1 MEVNIPVSLGEL
13 LDKISILE
21 IKSKKISNDSKLT
34 NIKKELNGLKK
45 VLEDLNFN
53 FSETNNL
60 YEELY
65 KINLTLWE
73 IEDSIRILE
82 KDKNFDNEF
91 IELARKVYFTNDKR
105 FEIKSEINKH
115 FGSEF
120 FEEKQYV
127 EYE

>member
-82 KDKNFDNEF
+82 KDKNFGKDFVN
-91 IELARKVYFTNDKR
+91 LARSVYITNDKR
-105 FEIKSEINKH
+105 FQVKNKINKK
-115 FGSEF
+115 FNSEYV
-120 FEEKQYV
+120 EEKS
-127 EYE
+127 YEDY

>member
-21 IKSKKISNDSKLT
+21 IKSKKISNESKLT

-45 VLEDLNFN
+45 VLDNLNIN
-53 FSETNNL
+53 FVEINNL

-65 KINLTLWE
+65 KINLNLWG

-82 KDKNFDNEF
+82 KNKNFEKDF
-91 IELARKVYFTNDKR
+91 IDLARSVYITNDKR
-105 FEIKSEINKH
+105 FQVKNEINKL
-115 FGSEF
+115 FNSDYV
-120 FEEKQYV
+120 EEKS
-127 EYE
+127 YENY

>member
-21 IKSKKISNDSKLT
+21 IKSKKILNDLKLT
-34 NIKKELNGLKK
+34 NIKKELSGLKK

-65 KINLTLWE
+65 EINLTLWE

-82 KDKNFDNEF
+82 KDKNFGKDF
-91 IELARKVYFTNDKR
+91 INLARSVYITNDKR
-105 FEIKSEINKH
+105 FQVKNKINKI
-115 FGSEF
+115 FNSEF
-120 FEEKQYV
+120 VEEKS
-127 EYE
+127 YEDY

>member
-21 IKSKKISNDSKLT
+21 IKSKKISNESKLT
-34 NIKKELNGLKK
+34 NIKKELYGLKK
-45 VLEDLNFN
+45 VLENLSINFV
-53 FSETNNL
+53 EIKNL

-82 KDKNFDNEF
+82 KDKNFEKDF
-91 IELARKVYFTNDKR
+91 IDLARSVYMTNDKR
-105 FEIKSEINKH
+105 FKVKNEINKI
-115 FGSEF
+115 FNSDYV
-120 FEEKQYV
+120 EEKS
-127 EYE
+127 YEDY

>member
-21 IKSKKISNDSKLT
+21 IKSKKISNESKLT
-34 NIKKELNGLKK
+34 NIKKELYGRKK
-45 VLEDLNFN
+45 VLENLSINFV
-53 FSETNNL
+53 EIKNL

-82 KDKNFDNEF
+82 K
-91 IELARKVYFTNDKR
+91 
-105 FEIKSEINKH
+105 IKILK
-115 FGSEF
+115 
-120 FEEKQYV
+120 KILLI
-127 EYE
+127 

>member
-21 IKSKKISNDSKLT
+21 IKSKKILNDLKLT

-65 KINLTLWE
+65 EINLTLWE

-82 KDKNFDNEF
+82 KDKNFGKDF
-91 IELARKVYFTNDKR
+91 INLARSVYITNDKR
-105 FEIKSEINKH
+105 FQVKNKINKI
-115 FGSEF
+115 FNSEF
-120 FEEKQYV
+120 VEEKS
-127 EYE
+127 YEDY

>member
-65 KINLTLWE
+65 KINLTLWD

-82 KDKNFDNEF
+82 KDKNFGKDF
-91 IELARKVYFTNDKR
+91 INLARSVYITNDKR
-105 FEIKSEINKH
+105 FQVKNEINKL
-115 FGSEF
+115 FNSEYV
-120 FEEKQYV
+120 EEKS
-127 EYE
+127 YEDY